1 MAKAVTLGEIM
12 MRLSTPG
19 NKRFLQSESFD
30 ISFGGAEA
38 NVAAGLAA
46 FGHEAEFVTKLPENP
61 LGDSVLATLRKMNV
75 KTDNITR
82 GGNRLGVYYLETGS
96 SVRPSNV
103 IYDRADSAFSKAV
116 ADEFDFD
123 KIFRGADL
131 FHISGITPA
140 VSESC
145 ADIALKAL
153 HSAKRNNVKISFDIN
168 YRSKLWTTDEA
179 KAVLVKLAPYA
190 DIFFGNAWDA
200 KNLLGLD
207 IDEKADF
214 ETAARLLSD
223 TFDFEYVAA
232 SRRICR
238 SASENDFSA
247 SAYSKH
253 ANSVYS
259 TRTYNITPIVDRVGT
274 GDSFATGFLCGILD
288 GKDFKDAL
296 DFAAASAVLCH
307 TIHGDFNCI
316 TKKEAEALAMGDS
329 AGNVRR

>member
-1 MAKAVTLGEIM
+1 M
-12 MRLSTPG
+12 
-19 NKRFLQSESFD
+19 
-30 ISFGGAEA
+30 
-38 NVAAGLAA
+38 
-46 FGHEAEFVTKLPENP
+46 TKLPENP

-153 HSAKRNNVKISFDIN
+153 DFAKRNNEKISFDIS
-168 YRSKLWTTDEA
+168 YRSKLWTTEEA

-190 DIFFGNAWDA
+190 DILFGNTWDA
-200 KNLLGLD
+200 
-207 IDEKADF
+207 
-214 ETAARLLSD
+214 
-223 TFDFEYVAA
+223 
-232 SRRICR
+232 
-238 SASENDFSA
+238 
-247 SAYSKH
+247 
-253 ANSVYS
+253 
-259 TRTYNITPIVDRVGT
+259 
-274 GDSFATGFLCGILD
+274 
-288 GKDFKDAL
+288 
-296 DFAAASAVLCH
+296 
-307 TIHGDFNCI
+307 
-316 TKKEAEALAMGDS
+316 
-329 AGNVRR
+329 